1 MYETR
6 LLCVEET
13 HQVLHEIYSLHPSAF
28 ASLGEGPLLQRDY
41 GTMAS
46 PAGAQL
52 TMKRGYIGK
61 EFVNL

>member
-1 MYETR
+1 MKQGDECF
-6 LLCVEET
+6 CVEET

-52 TMKRGYIGK
+52 TVKREGDGLEK
-61 EFVNL
+61 E